1 MAYYNE
7 DQLYRLFD
15 KAINAQA
22 NERIEKLK
30 NEIGFAYAK
39 QMKKVRAD
47 ITLNANL
54 ALNKGLRELS
64 IEYQDSINKIGVGY
78 DETLIKKR
86 QEMTDYVFEGV
97 HKKLRDFMTS
107 SAYQSLILSKI
118 EEVKKVIDQDGCIFK
133 IAKHDKQIKD
143 VIDTNVVRKHQF
155 EIDPNI
161 QFGGFIVCIP
171 KQNLEIN
178 QTIDMTLESQKKWF
192 YKHSKLFIRD

>member
-30 NEIGFAYAK
+30 NDIGFAYAK

-86 QEMTDYVFEGV
+86 QEMTDYVFDGV
-97 HKKLRDFMTS
+97 YKKLDAFMNS
-107 SAYQSLILSKI
+107 SQYETLIEIKI
-118 EEVKKVIDQDGCIFK
+118 QDVKKVIEQDGCIFK
-133 IAKHDKQIKD
+133 VAKHDQKIKSIIASL
-143 VIDTNVVRKHQF
+143 VTHKHQID
-155 EIDPNI
+155 IDPNI
-161 QFGGFIVCIP
+161 RFGGFIVCIP
-171 KQNLEIN
+171 NQNLEIN